1 MKVIIKET
9 EVDTIS
15 NALLNKVENE
25 KCRKQKNEQSRKKQR
40 KTEQN
45 HPCSVPWYWYTSGR

>member
-15 NALLNKVENE
+15 NALFD
-25 KCRKQKNEQSRKKQR
+25 EQSRKKQR
-40 KTEQN
+40 QN
-45 HPCSVPWYWYTSGR
+45 RIPLAVFHNTGILLAIKATDQS